1 MIHALQSVPHMSS
14 KSCEY
19 YKMAGLA
26 PGTSYNETFKIEV
39 RARRA
44 GLSVA
49 GGGGGGGR
57 RVAAG

>member
-39 RARRA
+39 RPLWGVVRE
-44 GLSVA
+44 GLPL
-49 GGGGGGGR
+49 G
-57 RVAAG
+57 